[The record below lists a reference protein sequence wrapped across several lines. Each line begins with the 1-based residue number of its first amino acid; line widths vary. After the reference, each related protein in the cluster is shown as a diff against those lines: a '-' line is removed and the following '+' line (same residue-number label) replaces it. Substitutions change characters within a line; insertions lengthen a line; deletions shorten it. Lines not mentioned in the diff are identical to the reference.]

1 MSIIKQKEKGLLIVV
16 SGPSGAGKSTIA
28 DLVAEKLS
36 YVHLDTGAMYRSVA
50 YAVLK
55 NGLSFDDEKNVS
67 SLVQNDF
74 DLKMDGKSV
83 VLNGEDITD
92 KIRTNEISMA
102 ASNVSKLSGVR
113 SALVAAQR
121 KIAANKGYILDGRDI
136 CDVVLPDAE
145 VKVFLT
151 ASAEDRARRRLE
163 QNKEKGIIDDY
174 DKILEEIKR
183 RDYQDSHRAI
193 SPLKASA
200 DATIIDSS
208 DKSIDEVVN
217 MILDLV
223 YKKI

>member
-1 MSIIKQKEKGLLIVV
+1 
-16 SGPSGAGKSTIA
+16 
-28 DLVAEKLS
+28 
-36 YVHLDTGAMYRSVA
+36 
-50 YAVLK
+50 
-55 NGLSFDDEKNVS
+55 
-67 SLVQNDF
+67 
-74 DLKMDGKSV
+74 
-83 VLNGEDITD
+83 
-92 KIRTNEISMA
+92 MA

-121 KIAANKGYILDGRDI
+121 RIAANKGYILDGRDI

>member
-1 MSIIKQKEKGLLIVV
+1 MKINIAID
-16 SGPSGAGKSTIA
+16 GPSGAGKSTIA

-50 YAVLK
+50 CAVLK

-74 DLKMDGKSV
+74 DLKMDGKFV
-83 VLNGEDITD
+83 VLNGENITD

-113 SALVAAQR
+113 TALVAAQR
-121 KIAANKGYILDGRDI
+121 RIAANKGYILDGRDI

-174 DKILEEIKR
+174 DKILEEIKK
-183 RDYQDSHRAI
+183 RDYQDTHRAI

>member
-1 MSIIKQKEKGLLIVV
+1 
-16 SGPSGAGKSTIA
+16 
-28 DLVAEKLS
+28 
-36 YVHLDTGAMYRSVA
+36 MYRSVA

-121 KIAANKGYILDGRDI
+121 KIAASKGYILDGRDI

-174 DKILEEIKR
+174 DKILEEIKK

-193 SPLKASA
+193 SPLRASK

>member
-1 MSIIKQKEKGLLIVV
+1 MKINIAID
-16 SGPSGAGKSTIA
+16 GPSGAGKSTIA
-28 DLVAEKLS
+28 DLVALKLG
-36 YVHLDTGAMYRSVA
+36 YIHLDTGAMYRSAA

-55 NGLSFDDEKNVS
+55 NGLSFDDEKSVS

-113 SALVAAQR
+113 TALVAAQR
-121 KIAANKGYILDGRDI
+121 RIAANKGYILDGRDI

-174 DKILEEIKR
+174 EKILEEIKK

-208 DKSIDEVVN
+208 DKSIEEVVN